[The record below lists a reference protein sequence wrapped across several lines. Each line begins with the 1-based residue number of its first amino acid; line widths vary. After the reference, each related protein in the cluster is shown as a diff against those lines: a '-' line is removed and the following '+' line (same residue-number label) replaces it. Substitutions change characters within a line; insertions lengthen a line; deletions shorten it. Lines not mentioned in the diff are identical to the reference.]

1 MSHIDDGREDG
12 RVPSVTFIA
21 PILPEPAIPLFP
33 STPSS
38 SIEVDR
44 PGGSGRN
51 EEPLAGS
58 DHAFTASSVKSLTRR
73 GQVL

>member
-1 MSHIDDGREDG
+1 MSDDREED
-12 RVPSVTFIA
+12 VYAPSVTFIA
-21 PILPEPAIPLFP
+21 PILPEPGIPLFP

-51 EEPLAGS
+51 EEPLVGS
-58 DHAFTASSVKSLTRR
+58 DHALTASSVKSLTRR